1 MQAATLLHWD
11 TESST
16 PHQSIITETSL
27 WACVF
32 TTSINVAGTGM
43 TTVCATQLIVA
54 VVWAGYDWKCKNT
67 ACIYVK
73 HGLKNVS
80 MLITH

>member
-1 MQAATLLHWD
+1 MMLNPYIIVESIIQAATLINRY

-16 PHQSIITETSL
+16 PHQPNITETSL

-32 TTSINVAGTGM
+32 TTSINVAGASM

-54 VVWAGYDWKCKNT
+54 ILWAGCDWEHN
-67 ACIYVK
+67 
-73 HGLKNVS
+73 N
-80 MLITH
+80 ITI

>member
-43 TTVCATQLIVA
+43 TTVCATQLIMA
-54 VVWAGYDWKCKNT
+54 VLWAGYDWKINN
-67 ACIYVK
+67 CIYVK
-73 HGLKNVS
+73 HVLKMYS
-80 MLITH
+80 IFKKITH

>member
-16 PHQSIITETSL
+16 PHQPIIAETSL
-27 WACVF
+27 CACVF
-32 TTSINVAGTGM
+32 TTSINVAGASM

-54 VVWAGYDWKCKNT
+54 VLWAGYDWKCNNCIRICQ
-67 ACIYVK
+67 ACI
-73 HGLKNVS
+73 KNVFHFS
-80 MLITH
+80 S